1 MSPFLGEIMIAPYS
15 YEPRDWAFCDGR
27 LLPIDQYRALY
38 ELLGTRF
45 GGNGVDNFALPDLR
59 GRRPIGAGKGQDLS
73 EVTLGEK
80 GGNEHVVLSSNQ
92 IPSVSAQVAIP
103 VNRATP
109 ANPVDLGFSQVPS
122 ETCVLSPTT
131 DPEAG
136 AKVLLYGPPQGP
148 AYSGNLLPFSIATE
162 AGDKLIDL
170 GNPFLGLN
178 CIICMKGNPPPRD

>member
-148 AYSGNLLPFSIATE
+148 AYSGTLRPFSVAT
-162 AGDKLIDL
+162 AG
-170 GNPFLGLN
+170 GNVPVDVRNPYLGLN
-178 CIICMKGNPPPRD
+178 FFICVKGFPPRKS